1 MATLQPLS
9 TFSFK
14 TITQLSPLC
23 VKRDILATLAYFDLF
38 DYPITQ
44 SEIFIYLRNS
54 CTQDAFANALQELT
68 SENHVIRFDEFYML
82 QDDYSL
88 VTRRRNGNA
97 RAKKMLETA
106 EKVANLL
113 SCFPFVRGI
122 AVSGSLSKNF
132 ADENSDIDF
141 FIITAKNKLWLAR
154 TFMHCLKKLSFLFK
168 KQDWFCM
175 NYYIDEEM
183 LQIKEKNIYTAIEVV
198 TLMPLRGIDVFQHFY
213 TANTW
218 CKEFLPN
225 YGTKVSYLQ
234 EIKKPFLKRIFEFL
248 LNNPAGSF
256 FDNVLMKLTVRN
268 WTLKMQQKQLN
279 KRGFV
284 LGMDAGKHYA
294 KPRPESFQNKL
305 IASYEQKLYTLF
317 RSYDNKIQ
325 TFY

>member
-1 MATLQPLS
+1 
-9 TFSFK
+9 
-14 TITQLSPLC
+14 LC

-44 SEIFIYLRNS
+44 SEIFIYLRNT
-54 CTQDAFANALQELT
+54 CAHEDFVDALHKLT
-68 SENHVIRFDEFYML
+68 SENHVIRFDEFYSL

-88 VTRRRNGNA
+88 VARRRNGNLK
-97 RAKKMLETA
+97 AKKMFETA

-113 SCFPFVRGI
+113 SYFPFVRGI

-141 FIITAKNKLWLAR
+141 FIITASNRLWLAR
-154 TFMHCLKKLSFLFK
+154 TFMHCLKKVSFLFK

-175 NYYIDEEM
+175 NYYVDEDM
-183 LQIKEKNIYTAIEVV
+183 LQIKEKNIYTAIEVA
-198 TLMPLRGIDVFQHFY
+198 TLMPLRGIEAFQSFY
-213 TANTW
+213 DSNSW
-218 CKEFLPN
+218 CKDFLPN
-225 YGTKVSYLQ
+225 HGMKISYLQ
-234 EIKKPFLKRIFEFL
+234 EIKQPIFKKFLEVLFNHKLGAL
-248 LNNPAGSF
+248 L
-256 FDNVLMKLTVRN
+256 DNALMKITAKK
-268 WTLKMQQKQLN
+268 WALKTEQKRLN

-284 LGMDAGKHYA
+284 LGMDVGKHYA
-294 KPRPESFQNKL
+294 KPRPENFQNKL